1 MEQKV
6 KFENPLTISLS
17 EKILEQL
24 KELRKTLKQSGVL
37 GPGIKELNKTLKESG
52 VLGPGL
58 NALAQE
64 SSLILKAIR
73 QFFGQI
79 IKACVGLS
87 GAVGTAV
94 ASTART
100 VVGRTAILL
109 RSPAAPYV
117 IGGAAVVTVGGVGY
131 VVYNNQQKKK
141 KIKELEKRVINL
153 TDNPRALRNYLK
165 SGKFIQELFEISG
178 ITKKEIEKAKGN
190 VYDYLRTLKDFGYDN
205 VEWV

>member
-1 MEQKV
+1 MGKFLSMKHKV
-6 KFENPLTISLS
+6 DFKNPLTVNAS
-17 EKILEQL
+17 KQVLEQL
-24 KELRKTLKQSGVL
+24 
-37 GPGIKELNKTLKESG
+37 KELNKTLKKSG

-58 NALAQE
+58 NALAKE

-87 GAVGTAV
+87 ASVGTAV

-100 VVGRTAILL
+100 VGGRAAILL

-131 VVYNNQQKKK
+131 VVYKNQQKKK
-141 KIKELEKRVINL
+141 KIKELEKRVIDL

-165 SGKFIQELFEISG
+165 SGKFIQELFQVSG

-205 VEWV
+205 VEWAV